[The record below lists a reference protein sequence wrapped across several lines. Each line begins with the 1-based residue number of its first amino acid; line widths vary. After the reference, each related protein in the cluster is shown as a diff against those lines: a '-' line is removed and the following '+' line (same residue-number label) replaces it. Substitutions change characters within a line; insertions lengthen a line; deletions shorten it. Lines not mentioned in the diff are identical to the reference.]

1 MDSQEQLAAM
11 LFPLVRLLSFQTSKN
26 CAALEV
32 TQWCGFAAGLP
43 AAAAPLSRAGVA
55 GAPLALS

>member
-1 MDSQEQLAAM
+1 M